1 MARIRQDDVE
11 QVRERANIV
20 DVVQQYVGLRKAG
33 RAFSGL
39 CPFHTEKTASFT
51 VDPAKQVFYCFGCG
65 KGGNVF
71 HFLMEVEHLTFPEAV
86 ERLARGAGVTL
97 RYEGLSPG
105 DKRARSR
112 RESLYRANQ
121 QAAELYHRFLLE
133 AREAEPARKYLG
145 SRGFSKE
152 AVEEFGVGYAPG
164 FQDFLLRRLARELSP
179 ELLVEAGLA
188 LKDPSG
194 HIRDRFRSRITFPV
208 HDLAGR
214 AVGFGA
220 RLLEGDGPKYLNSPE
235 TPVYRKGEMLYNLD
249 RAKTAITSSGRAH
262 VVEGYT
268 DVIALHRGGIE
279 TAVATCGTALSEGHM
294 RLLSRFAER
303 AVLAFDSDEAGAR
316 AAERAYGFFE
326 QFPVEVLVLVL
337 PEGLDPA
344 DMVKERGAEA
354 FEDFAAQ
361 ALPLVEYMIRRTLR
375 GKDLLDAEAQI
386 RTVNE
391 ALPIVAGLEDPVRRG
406 EYAGLLADLA
416 GVSANSVALSLD
428 RMGRGARPAEA
439 VRIPD
444 RADDDSQVRVP
455 AREVEREAL
464 KLLLQHADT
473 CTEEL
478 AALEEGLFSTER
490 HRKVFSFVRATSG
503 GPAELVERAQEEG
516 LARLLAEL
524 SVEPVRGEPTSAYAE
539 RVVSRLEELSLKR
552 RIDTL
557 KKRLE
562 RLNPV
567 TDPQTYDSL
576 FEEYI
581 ALEGE
586 RRKVRARAGEG
597 V

>member
-1 MARIRQDDVE
+1 MARIRQEDVE
-11 QVRERANIV
+11 QVRERTNIA

-33 RAFSGL
+33 RALSGL
-39 CPFHTEKTASFT
+39 CPFHTEKTPSFT

-86 ERLARGAGVTL
+86 DRLARGAGVTL

-105 DKRARSR
+105 DRRAWSR

-152 AVEEFGVGYAPG
+152 AVQEFGVGYAPG
-164 FQDFLLRRLARELSP
+164 FPDFLLRRLASELSP

-188 LKDPSG
+188 LKDPAG
-194 HIRDRFRSRITFPV
+194 HVRDRFRSRITFPV
-208 HDLAGR
+208 HDIAGR

-249 RAKTAITSSGRAH
+249 RAKTAITSSGRAY

-268 DVIALHRGGIE
+268 DVMALHRGGIQ

-344 DMVKERGAEA
+344 DLVKQRGAEA
-354 FEDFAAQ
+354 FEELASRAQ
-361 ALPLVEYMIRRTLR
+361 PLVEYMIRRTLR
-375 GKDLLDAEAQI
+375 EKDLLDPEAQT
-386 RTVNE
+386 RAVNE

-428 RMGRGARPAEA
+428 RMGRGARPAES

-444 RADDDSQVRVP
+444 RADDTQVRVP

-473 CTEEL
+473 CSEEL

-490 HRKVFSFVRATSG
+490 HRKVFSFVQATPG
-503 GPAELVERAQEEG
+503 PPAELVERAQEEG

-524 SVEPVRGEPTSAYAE
+524 SVEPVRGEPTAAYAE

>member
-20 DVVQQYVGLRKAG
+20 DVVQQYVGLKKAG

-39 CPFHTEKTASFT
+39 CPFHTEKTPSFT

-86 ERLARGAGVTL
+86 ERLAHAAGITL
-97 RYEGLSPG
+97 RYEGVTQ
-105 DKRARSR
+105 DDRRVRSR

-121 QAAELYHRFLLE
+121 QAAEMYQRFLLE
-133 AREAEPARKYLG
+133 APEAEAVRKYLQ

-152 AVEEFGVGYAPG
+152 AVEEFGVGYAPRYP
-164 FQDFLLRRLARELSP
+164 DFLLRRMAKQLSP

-188 LKDPSG
+188 LKDSSG
-194 HIRDRFRSRITFPV
+194 AVRDRFRARITFPV

-214 AVGFGA
+214 VVGFGA
-220 RLLEGDGPKYLNSPE
+220 RLLEGDGPKYMNSPE
-235 TPVYRKGEMLYNLD
+235 TPIYRKGEMLYNLH
-249 RAKTAITSSGRAH
+249 RAKTAIASSARAH

-268 DVIALHRGGIE
+268 DVMALHRGDVQ

-303 AVLAFDSDEAGAR
+303 VVLAFDSDEAGAR

-326 QFPVEVLVLVL
+326 QFPVEIQVLVL

-344 DMVKERGAEA
+344 DFVRQEGAEA
-354 FEDFAAQ
+354 FEKLAAD
-361 ALPLVEYMIRRTLR
+361 ALPLVEYMLERSVGEADLDTPEA
-375 GKDLLDAEAQI
+375 KDRAW
-386 RTVNE
+386 RK
-391 ALPIVAGLEDPVRRG
+391 ALPIIEGLESDVLRG
-406 EYAGLLADLA
+406 QYAGRLADMVGISGTEVRLA
-416 GVSANSVALSLD
+416 MS
-428 RMGRGARPAEA
+428 RPPMGAGERGTREMKEPEPA
-439 VRIPD
+439 
-444 RADDDSQVRVP
+444 VRVP

-464 KLLLQHADT
+464 KLLLQFADT
-473 CTEEL
+473 LHEEL
-478 AALEEGLFSTER
+478 AGLEEEHFSTER
-490 HRKVFSFVRATSG
+490 HRKVFSFVRTNPGHPS
-503 GPAELVERAQEEG
+503 ELVERAQEEG
-516 LARLLAEL
+516 MSRLLAEL
-524 SVEPVRGEPTSAYAE
+524 SVEVLRGEPTAYYAE

-552 RIDTL
+552 RIDTI

-576 FEEYI
+576 FEEYVS
-581 ALEGE
+581 LEGE

>member
-1 MARIRQDDVE
+1 MARIRQEDVE
-11 QVRERANIV
+11 QVRERTNIA

-33 RAFSGL
+33 RALSGL
-39 CPFHTEKTASFT
+39 CPFHTEKTPSFT

-86 ERLARGAGVTL
+86 DRLARGAGVTL

-105 DKRARSR
+105 DRRAWSR

-152 AVEEFGVGYAPG
+152 AVQEFGVGYAPG
-164 FQDFLLRRLARELSP
+164 FPDFLLRRLASELSP

-188 LKDPSG
+188 LKDPAG
-194 HIRDRFRSRITFPV
+194 HVRDRFRSRITFPV
-208 HDLAGR
+208 HDIAGR

-249 RAKTAITSSGRAH
+249 RAKTAITSSGRAY

-268 DVIALHRGGIE
+268 DVMALHRGGIQ

-344 DMVKERGAEA
+344 DLVKQRGAEA
-354 FEDFAAQ
+354 FEELASRAQ
-361 ALPLVEYMIRRTLR
+361 PLVEYMIRRTLR
-375 GKDLLDAEAQI
+375 EKDLLDPEAQT
-386 RTVNE
+386 RAVNE

-428 RMGRGARPAEA
+428 RMGRGARPAES

-444 RADDDSQVRVP
+444 RADDTQVRVP

-473 CTEEL
+473 CSEEL

-490 HRKVFSFVRATSG
+490 HRKVFSFVQATPG
-503 GPAELVERAQEEG
+503 PPAELVERAQEEG

-524 SVEPVRGEPTSAYAE
+524 SVEPVRGEPTAAYAE

-586 RRKVRARAGEG
+586 RRKVRARAGERD
-597 V
+597 

>member
-11 QVRERANIV
+11 QVRERTNIG

-33 RAFSGL
+33 RALSGL
-39 CPFHTEKTASFT
+39 CPFHTEKTPSFT

-86 ERLARGAGVTL
+86 ERLARGAGITL

-105 DKRARSR
+105 DRRARSR
-112 RESLYRANQ
+112 RDSLYRANQ
-121 QAAELYHRFLLE
+121 QAAELYHRFLMD
-133 AREAEPARKYLG
+133 AREAEPARRYLAA
-145 SRGFSKE
+145 RGFSKE
-152 AVEEFGVGYAPG
+152 AVKEFGMGFAPA
-164 FQDFLLRRLARELSP
+164 QSDFLLRRLARELSP

-194 HIRDRFRSRITFPV
+194 QVRDRFRARITFPV
-208 HDLAGR
+208 HDLSGR

-220 RLLEGDGPKYLNSPE
+220 RILEGDGPKYLNSPE

-249 RAKTAITSSGRAH
+249 RAKAAITSSGRAH

-268 DVIALHRGGIE
+268 DVIALHRGGVG

-344 DMVKERGAEA
+344 DLVKERGPEA
-354 FEDFAAQ
+354 FDELAARAQ
-361 ALPLVEYMIRRTLR
+361 PLVEYMIRRALR
-375 GKDLLDAEAQI
+375 GKDLHAPEAQT
-386 RTVNE
+386 RAVNE
-391 ALPIVAGLEDPVRRG
+391 ALPIVGGLEDPVRRG

-416 GVSANSVALSLD
+416 GVSTNSVALSLE
-428 RMGRGARPAEA
+428 RMGRGTGRTEA

-444 RADDDSQVRVP
+444 RAADSQVRVP

-490 HRKVFSFVRATSG
+490 HRKVLSFVRATPG
-503 GPAELVERAQEEG
+503 PPAELVERAQEEG
-516 LARLLAEL
+516 LSRLLAEL
-524 SVEPVRGEPTSAYAE
+524 SVEPIRGEATAAYAE
-539 RVVSRLEELSLKR
+539 RVISRLEELSLQR

-562 RLNPV
+562 RLNPT
-567 TDPQTYDSL
+567 TDPRSYDTL
-576 FEEYI
+576 FEELI
-581 ALEGE
+581 SLEGE

>member
-1 MARIRQDDVE
+1 MARIRQDDVDA
-11 QVRERANIV
+11 VRERTNLV
-20 DVVQQYVGLRKAG
+20 EVVQQYVGLKKAG

-39 CPFHTEKTASFT
+39 CPFHTEKTPSFT
-51 VDPAKQVFYCFGCG
+51 VDPAKQVYYCFGCG
-65 KGGNVF
+65 QGGNVF
-71 HFLMEVEHLTFPEAV
+71 RFLMDVEHLTFPEAV

-97 RYEGLSPG
+97 RYEGVSPG
-105 DKRARSR
+105 ERRARSR
-112 RESLYRANQ
+112 RESLFGANQ
-121 QAAELYHRFLLE
+121 QAAELYHRFLLD
-133 AREAEPARKYLG
+133 APEAEPARTYLQ
-145 SRGFSKE
+145 SRGFTKE
-152 AVEEFGVGYAPG
+152 AVQEFGVGYAPG
-164 FQDFLLRRLARELSP
+164 YSDFLLRRLARQLSP

-188 LKDPSG
+188 LKDASG
-194 HIRDRFRSRITFPV
+194 TVRDRFRSRITFPV

-235 TPVYRKGEMLYNLD
+235 TPVYRKGEMLYNLH
-249 RAKTAITSSGRAH
+249 RAKGAVTSSGRAH

-268 DVIALHRGGIE
+268 DVIALDRGGIE

-303 AVLAFDSDEAGAR
+303 VVLAFDSDEAGAR

-326 QFPVEVLVLVL
+326 QFPVEVMVLVL
-337 PEGLDPA
+337 PAGLDPA
-344 DMVKERGAEA
+344 DFVRERGPEP
-354 FEDFAAQ
+354 FEELAAG
-361 ALPLVEYMIRRTLR
+361 AVPLVEYMVRRLLR
-375 GKDLLDAEAQI
+375 DKDLGDPEAQT
-386 RTVNE
+386 RAVNE
-391 ALPIVAGLEDPVRRG
+391 ALPIVAGLEDEVRRS
-406 EYAGLLADLA
+406 EYAGMLADLT
-416 GVSANSVALSLD
+416 GVSVNSVALSLD
-428 RMGRGARPAEA
+428 RMGRGSRAAEP

-444 RADDDSQVRVP
+444 RQDDSQVRVP

-473 CTEEL
+473 CGEEL

-490 HRKVFSFVRATSG
+490 HRKVLSFVRANPVQ
-503 GPAELVERAQEEG
+503 PAELVERAQEEG

-524 SVEPVRGEPTSAYAE
+524 SVEPVRGEPTAAYAE

>member
-1 MARIRQDDVE
+1 MARIRQDDVDA
-11 QVRERANIV
+11 VRDRTNLVE
-20 DVVQQYVGLRKAG
+20 VVQQYLGLKKAG

-39 CPFHTEKTASFT
+39 CPFHTEKTPSFT
-51 VDPAKQVFYCFGCG
+51 VDPGKQVYYCFGCG
-65 KGGNVF
+65 QGGNVF
-71 HFLMEVEHLTFPEAV
+71 RFLMDVEHLTFPEAV
-86 ERLARGAGVTL
+86 ERLARGAGVNL
-97 RYEGLSPG
+97 RYEGVSPG
-105 DKRARSR
+105 ERRARSR
-112 RESLYRANQ
+112 RESLFGANQ
-121 QAAELYHRFLLE
+121 QAAELYHRFLLD
-133 AREAEPARKYLG
+133 APEAEAARAYLQ

-152 AVEEFGVGYAPG
+152 AVQEFGVGYAPG
-164 FQDFLLRRLARELSP
+164 HQDFLLRRLARQLSP

-194 HIRDRFRSRITFPV
+194 AVRDRFRSRITFPV

-220 RLLEGDGPKYLNSPE
+220 RLLEGEGPKYLNSPE
-235 TPVYRKGEMLYNLD
+235 TPVYRKGEMLYNLH
-249 RAKTAITSSGRAH
+249 RAKNAITSSGRAH

-268 DVIALHRGGIE
+268 DVIALDRGNVE

-303 AVLAFDSDEAGAR
+303 VVLAFDSDEAGAR

-344 DMVKERGAEA
+344 DFVRDRDAEA
-354 FEDFAAQ
+354 FESLAAE
-361 ALPLVEYMIRRTLR
+361 AVPLVEYMIRRSLR
-375 GKDLLDAEAQI
+375 SKDLDEPEAQT
-386 RTVNE
+386 RAVNE
-391 ALPIVAGLEDPVRRG
+391 ALPIVAGLEDEVRRS
-406 EYAGLLADLA
+406 EYAGMLADLA
-416 GVSANSVALSLD
+416 GVSVNSVALSLD
-428 RMGRGARPAEA
+428 RLGRGSRVAEP
-439 VRIPD
+439 VRISD
-444 RADDDSQVRVP
+444 RGDESPVRVP

-464 KLLLQHADT
+464 KLLLQFADT
-473 CTEEL
+473 CAEEL
-478 AALEEGLFSTER
+478 AALEEELFSTER
-490 HRKVFSFVRATSG
+490 HRKVLSFVRSNPG
-503 GPAELVERAQEEG
+503 RPAELVERAQEEG

-524 SVEPVRGEPTSAYAE
+524 SVEPVRGEPTGAYAE
-539 RVVSRLEELSLKR
+539 RVVSRLEELSLQR

-562 RLNPV
+562 RLNP
-567 TDPQTYDSL
+567 TKEPQSYDTL
-576 FEEYI
+576 FEELI

>member
-11 QVRERANIV
+11 QVRERSNIV

-33 RAFSGL
+33 RAFTGL

-105 DKRARSR
+105 DRRVRSR
-112 RESLYRANQ
+112 RDSLYRANQ
-121 QAAELYHRFLLE
+121 LAAELYHRFLLE

-152 AVEEFGVGYAPG
+152 AVQEFGVGYAPG
-164 FQDFLLRRLARELSP
+164 YPDFLLRRLAPELSP

-188 LKDPSG
+188 LKDTSG

-208 HDLAGR
+208 RDLAGR

-268 DVIALHRGGIE
+268 DVMALQRGGVE
-279 TAVATCGTALSEGHM
+279 TGVATCGTALSEGHM

-344 DMVKERGAEA
+344 DLVKQRGAEA
-354 FEDFAAQ
+354 FEELALQAQ
-361 ALPLVEYMIRRTLR
+361 PLVEYMIRRTLR
-375 GKDLLDAEAQI
+375 GKDLLDPEAQT
-386 RTVNE
+386 RAVNE

-428 RMGRGARPAEA
+428 RMGRGAGQSEA
-439 VRIPD
+439 VRIPESGG
-444 RADDDSQVRVP
+444 DSQVRVP

-490 HRKVFSFVRATSG
+490 HRKVLSFVRSTPG
-503 GPAELVERAQEEG
+503 PPAELVERAQEEG

-524 SVEPVRGEPTSAYAE
+524 SVEPVRGEPTAAYAE

-581 ALEGE
+581 SLEGE

>member
-11 QVRERANIV
+11 QVRERSNIV

-33 RAFSGL
+33 RAFTGL

-71 HFLMEVEHLTFPEAV
+71 HFLIEVEHLTFPEAV

-105 DKRARSR
+105 DRRTRSR
-112 RESLYRANQ
+112 RDSLYRANQ

-152 AVEEFGVGYAPG
+152 AVQEFGVGYAPG
-164 FQDFLLRRLARELSP
+164 YTDFLLRRLAPELSP

-188 LKDPSG
+188 LKDTSG

-208 HDLAGR
+208 RDLAGR

-268 DVIALHRGGIE
+268 DVMALQRGGVE

-344 DMVKERGAEA
+344 DLVKQRGAEA
-354 FEDFAAQ
+354 FEELALQAQ
-361 ALPLVEYMIRRTLR
+361 PLVEYMIRRTLR
-375 GKDLLDAEAQI
+375 GKDLLDPEAQT
-386 RTVNE
+386 RAVNE

-428 RMGRGARPAEA
+428 RMGRGAGQPEA
-439 VRIPD
+439 VRIPEI
-444 RADDDSQVRVP
+444 AGDSQVRVP

-478 AALEEGLFSTER
+478 AALEEGLFATER
-490 HRKVFSFVRATSG
+490 HRKVLSFVRSTPG
-503 GPAELVERAQEEG
+503 PPAELVERAQEEG

-524 SVEPVRGEPTSAYAE
+524 SVEQVRGEPTAAYAE

-576 FEEYI
+576 FEEFI

>member
-1 MARIRQDDVE
+1 MARIRQDDVDA
-11 QVRERANIV
+11 VRERTNLV
-20 DVVQQYVGLRKAG
+20 EVVQQYVGLKKAG

-39 CPFHTEKTASFT
+39 CPFHTEKTPSFT
-51 VDPAKQVFYCFGCG
+51 VDPAKQVYYCFGCG
-65 KGGNVF
+65 QGGNVF
-71 HFLMEVEHLTFPEAV
+71 RFLMDVEHLAFPEAV

-97 RYEGLSPG
+97 RYEGVSPG
-105 DKRARSR
+105 ERRARSR
-112 RESLYRANQ
+112 RESLYGANQ
-121 QAAELYHRFLLE
+121 QAAELYHRFLLDSP
-133 AREAEPARKYLG
+133 EAEPARTYLQ
-145 SRGFSKE
+145 SRGFTKE
-152 AVEEFGVGYAPG
+152 AVQEFGVGYAPG
-164 FQDFLLRRLARELSP
+164 YADFLLRRLARQLSP

-188 LKDPSG
+188 LKDASG
-194 HIRDRFRSRITFPV
+194 TVRDRFRSRITFPV

-235 TPVYRKGEMLYNLD
+235 TPVYRKGEMLYNLN
-249 RAKTAITSSGRAH
+249 RAKGAVTSSGRAH

-268 DVIALHRGGIE
+268 DVIALDRGGIE

-294 RLLSRFAER
+294 KLLSRFAER
-303 AVLAFDSDEAGAR
+303 VVLAFDSDEAGAR

-326 QFPVEVLVLVL
+326 QFPLEVMVLVL
-337 PEGLDPA
+337 PAGLDPA
-344 DMVKERGAEA
+344 DFVRERGAEP
-354 FEDFAAQ
+354 FEELAAG
-361 ALPLVEYMIRRTLR
+361 AVPLVEYMVRRLLR
-375 GKDLLDAEAQI
+375 NKDLGDPEAQT
-386 RTVNE
+386 RAVNE
-391 ALPIVAGLEDPVRRG
+391 ALPIVAGLEDEVRRS
-406 EYAGLLADLA
+406 EYAGMLADLT
-416 GVSANSVALSLD
+416 GVSVNSVALSLD
-428 RMGRGARPAEA
+428 RMGRAGRAAEP

-444 RADDDSQVRVP
+444 RQEDSQVRVP

-473 CTEEL
+473 CSEEL

-490 HRKVFSFVRATSG
+490 HRKVLSFVRANPVQ
-503 GPAELVERAQEEG
+503 PAELVERAQEEG
-516 LARLLAEL
+516 LAPLLAEL
-524 SVEPVRGEPTSAYAE
+524 SVEPVRGEPTAAYAE

>member
-33 RAFSGL
+33 RSFSGL
-39 CPFHTEKTASFT
+39 CPFHAEKTASFT

-164 FQDFLLRRLARELSP
+164 FQDFLLRRLARQLSP

-188 LKDPSG
+188 LKDASG
-194 HIRDRFRSRITFPV
+194 TVRDRFRSRITFPV

-249 RAKTAITSSGRAH
+249 RAKAAITSSGRAH

-268 DVIALHRGGIE
+268 DVMALHRGGIE

-294 RLLSRFAER
+294 RLLSRFAVR

-326 QFPVEVLVLVL
+326 QFAVEVLVLVL

-344 DMVKERGAEA
+344 DLVKQRGAEA
-354 FEDFAAQ
+354 FEEIAAR
-361 ALPLVEYMIRRTLR
+361 AAPLVEYMIRRTLR
-375 GKDLLDAEAQI
+375 GKDLQDPEAQT
-386 RTVNE
+386 RAVNE

-416 GVSANSVALSLD
+416 GVSDNSVALSLD

-444 RADDDSQVRVP
+444 RGDDSQVRVP

-478 AALEEGLFSTER
+478 AALEEELFSTER
-490 HRKVFSFVRATSG
+490 HRKVLSFVRG
-503 GPAELVERAQEEG
+503 NPVPPAELVERAQEEG
-516 LARLLAEL
+516 LGRLLAEL
-524 SVEPVRGEPTSAYAE
+524 SVEPVRGEPTAAYAE

-581 ALEGE
+581 SLEGE

>member
-1 MARIRQDDVE
+1 MARIRQDDVDA
-11 QVRERANIV
+11 VRERTNLV
-20 DVVQQYVGLRKAG
+20 EVVQQYVGLKKAG

-39 CPFHTEKTASFT
+39 CPFHTEKTPSFT
-51 VDPAKQVFYCFGCG
+51 VDQAKQVYYCFGCG
-65 KGGNVF
+65 QGGNVF
-71 HFLMEVEHLTFPEAV
+71 RFLMDVEHLTFPEAV
-86 ERLARGAGVTL
+86 ERLAQGAGITL
-97 RYEGLSPG
+97 RYEGVSPG
-105 DKRARSR
+105 ERRAHSR
-112 RESLYRANQ
+112 RESLFGANQ

-133 AREAEPARKYLG
+133 APEAEAARKYLN

-152 AVEEFGVGYAPG
+152 AVQEFGVGYAPG
-164 FQDFLLRRLARELSP
+164 HSDFLLRRLARQLSP

-194 HIRDRFRSRITFPV
+194 AVRDRFRARITFPV

-220 RLLEGDGPKYLNSPE
+220 RLLEGEGPKYLNSPE
-235 TPVYRKGEMLYNLD
+235 TPVYRKGEMLYNLH
-249 RAKTAITSSGRAH
+249 RAKGAVTSSGRAH

-268 DVIALHRGGIE
+268 DVIALHRGGVE

-294 RLLSRFAER
+294 RLLSRFTER
-303 AVLAFDSDEAGAR
+303 VVLAFDSDEAGAR

-344 DMVKERGAEA
+344 DFVRDRGAEA
-354 FEDFAAQ
+354 FESLAAE
-361 ALPLVEYMIRRTLR
+361 AAPLVEYMIRRTLR
-375 GKDLLDAEAQI
+375 AKDLSEPEAQT
-386 RTVNE
+386 RAVNE
-391 ALPIVAGLEDPVRRG
+391 ALPIVAGLDDDVRRS
-406 EYAGLLADLA
+406 EYTGMLADLA

-428 RMGRGARPAEA
+428 RMGRGSRGAEP

-444 RADDDSQVRVP
+444 RPEDSQVRVP

-464 KLLLQHADT
+464 KLLLQHADI
-473 CTEEL
+473 CSEEL

-490 HRKVFSFVRATSG
+490 HRKVLSFVRTNPG
-503 GPAELVERAQEEG
+503 QPAELVERAQEEG
-516 LARLLAEL
+516 MARLLAEL
-524 SVEPVRGEPTSAYAE
+524 TVEPVRGEPTTAYAE
-539 RVVSRLEELSLKR
+539 RVVSRLEELSLQR
-552 RIDTL
+552 RIDTI

-562 RLNPV
+562 RLNP
-567 TDPQTYDSL
+567 TKDPQSYDTL
-576 FEEYI
+576 FEELI
-581 ALEGE
+581 SLEGE

>member
-344 DMVKERGAEA
+344 DMVKERSAEA
-354 FEDFAAQ
+354 FEDLAAQ

-444 RADDDSQVRVP
+444 QADDSQVRVP

>member
-33 RAFSGL
+33 RSFSGL

-112 RESLYRANQ
+112 RESLFRANQ
-121 QAAELYHRFLLE
+121 QAAELYHRYLLE
-133 AREAEPARKYLG
+133 AREAEAARKYLG
-145 SRGFSKE
+145 TRGFSKE
-152 AVEEFGVGYAPG
+152 AVQEFGVGYAPG
-164 FQDFLLRRLARELSP
+164 FSDFLLRRLSRELSP

-188 LKDPSG
+188 MKDPSG
-194 HIRDRFRSRITFPV
+194 HVRDRFRSRITFPV
-208 HDLAGR
+208 RDLAGR

-249 RAKTAITSSGRAH
+249 RAKAAITSSGRAH

-268 DVIALHRGGIE
+268 DVMALHRGGIE

-294 RLLSRFAER
+294 RLLSRFAVR

-326 QFPVEVLVLVL
+326 QFAVEVLVLVL

-344 DMVKERGAEA
+344 DLVKQRGAEA
-354 FEDFAAQ
+354 FEEIAAQ
-361 ALPLVEYMIRRTLR
+361 AAPLVEYMIRRTLR
-375 GKDLLDAEAQI
+375 GKDLQDPEAQT
-386 RTVNE
+386 RAVNE

-416 GVSANSVALSLD
+416 GVSDNSVALSLD

-444 RADDDSQVRVP
+444 RGDDSQVRVP

-478 AALEEGLFSTER
+478 AALEEELFSTER
-490 HRKVFSFVRATSG
+490 HRKVLSFVRG
-503 GPAELVERAQEEG
+503 NPVPPAELVERAQEEG

-524 SVEPVRGEPTSAYAE
+524 SVEPVRGEPTAAYAE

>member
-33 RAFSGL
+33 RSFSGL

-112 RESLYRANQ
+112 RESLFRANQ
-121 QAAELYHRFLLE
+121 QAAELYHRYLLE
-133 AREAEPARKYLG
+133 DREAEAARKYLG

-152 AVEEFGVGYAPG
+152 AVQEFGVGYAPG
-164 FQDFLLRRLARELSP
+164 FSDFLLRRLSRELSP

-188 LKDPSG
+188 MKDPSG
-194 HIRDRFRSRITFPV
+194 HVRDRFRSRITFPV
-208 HDLAGR
+208 RDLAGR

-249 RAKTAITSSGRAH
+249 RAKADITSSGRAH

-268 DVIALHRGGIE
+268 DVMALHRGGIE

-294 RLLSRFAER
+294 RLLSRFAVR

-326 QFPVEVLVLVL
+326 QFAVEVLVLVL

-344 DMVKERGAEA
+344 DLVKQRGAEA
-354 FEDFAAQ
+354 FEEIAAQ
-361 ALPLVEYMIRRTLR
+361 AAPLVEYMIRRTLR
-375 GKDLLDAEAQI
+375 GKDLQDPEAQT
-386 RTVNE
+386 RAVNE

-416 GVSANSVALSLD
+416 GVSDNSVALSLD

-444 RADDDSQVRVP
+444 RGDDSQVRVP

-478 AALEEGLFSTER
+478 AALEEELFSTER
-490 HRKVFSFVRATSG
+490 HRKVLSFVRG
-503 GPAELVERAQEEG
+503 NPVPPAELVERAQEEG

-524 SVEPVRGEPTSAYAE
+524 SVEPVRGEPTAAYAE

>member
-33 RAFSGL
+33 RSFSGL

-112 RESLYRANQ
+112 RESLFRANQ
-121 QAAELYHRFLLE
+121 QAAELYHRYLLE
-133 AREAEPARKYLG
+133 AREAEAARKYLG

-152 AVEEFGVGYAPG
+152 AVQEFGVGYAPG
-164 FQDFLLRRLARELSP
+164 FSDFLLRRLSRELSP

-188 LKDPSG
+188 MKDPAG
-194 HIRDRFRSRITFPV
+194 HVRDRFRSRITFPV
-208 HDLAGR
+208 RDLAGR

-249 RAKTAITSSGRAH
+249 RAKAAITSSGRAH

-268 DVIALHRGGIE
+268 DVMALHRGGIE

-294 RLLSRFAER
+294 RLLSRFAVR

-326 QFPVEVLVLVL
+326 QFAVEVLVLVL

-344 DMVKERGAEA
+344 DLVKQRGAEA
-354 FEDFAAQ
+354 FEEIAAQ
-361 ALPLVEYMIRRTLR
+361 AAPLVEYMIRRTLR
-375 GKDLLDAEAQI
+375 GKDLQDPEAQT
-386 RTVNE
+386 RAVNE

-416 GVSANSVALSLD
+416 GVSDNSVALSLD

-444 RADDDSQVRVP
+444 RGDDSQVRVP

-478 AALEEGLFSTER
+478 AALEEELFSTER
-490 HRKVFSFVRATSG
+490 HRKVLSFVRG
-503 GPAELVERAQEEG
+503 NPVPPAELVERAQEEG

-524 SVEPVRGEPTSAYAE
+524 SVEPVRGEPTAAYAE